1 MIKISIKK
9 LNNLLLKKYQAE
21 IISKQQFKD
30 AIYGPNRIDL
40 DNDTYTLTE
49 GIIDSENVV
58 FYLINKVKII
68 NKYCNCIDSTY
79 PIDKTLPFPSSGFM
93 PYIVFVAEL
102 SDDKQQ
108 MINYAK
114 WGSFGDNLFEE
125 LHELELETENE
136 PTK

>member
-1 MIKISIKK
+1 MMRIDFTK
-9 LNNLLLKKYQAE
+9 LNNLLLNKYQAE
-21 IISKQQFKD
+21 VISKQQFKD
-30 AIYGPNRIDL
+30 AIYGPNRPDL
-40 DNDTYTLTE
+40 DDDTYTLTE

-108 MINYAK
+108 MVNYAK

-125 LHELELETENE
+125 LHELELETKNE
-136 PTK
+136 PAK

>member
-9 LNNLLLKKYQAE
+9 LNNLLLDKYQAE
-21 IISKQQFKD
+21 VISKQQFKD
-30 AIYGPNRIDL
+30 AIYGPNRTDL
-40 DNDTYTLTE
+40 DNNTYTLTE

-58 FYLINKVKII
+58 FYLINKVSII
-68 NKYCNCIDSTY
+68 NKYCKCIDSSY
-79 PIDKTLPFPSSGFM
+79 PNDITDTTPLTEFM

-108 MINYAK
+108 IINYAK

-125 LHELELETENE
+125 LHKLELETENE

>member
-1 MIKISIKK
+1 MNKISIKK
-9 LNNLLLKKYQAE
+9 LNNLLLNKYQAE
-21 IISKQQFKD
+21 VISKQQFKD
-30 AIYGPNRIDL
+30 AIYGPNRTDL

-58 FYLINKVKII
+58 FYLINKVSII
-68 NKYCNCIDSTY
+68 NKYCKCIDSS
-79 PIDKTLPFPSSGFM
+79 FPNNITDTTPLTEFM

-102 SDDKQQ
+102 SEDKSK

-125 LHELELETENE
+125 LHNLELENE
-136 PTK
+136 HEIEK